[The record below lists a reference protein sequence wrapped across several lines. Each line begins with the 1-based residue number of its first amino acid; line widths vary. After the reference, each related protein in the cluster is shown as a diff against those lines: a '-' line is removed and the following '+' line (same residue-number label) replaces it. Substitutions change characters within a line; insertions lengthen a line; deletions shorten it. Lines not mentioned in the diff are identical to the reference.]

1 MILRA
6 RSDTYMHYTMIL
18 GPVQLPP
25 QPYDVL
31 TFNVRTMSGAN

>member
-6 RSDTYMHYTMIL
+6 GSDTHMYHTMIL
-18 GPVQLPP
+18 GPVQLPS

-31 TFNVRTMSGAN
+31 TFNVRMM